1 MSETTTAAVK
11 TASKAAKAAAEEL
24 TDLVTDN
31 SIPLVV
37 EATELALEVP
47 VKVVMSQKLVV
58 SLSILGGTA
67 LGAGILFGVQNLQ
80 ARRVAKKAELLS
92 DEVDEVLTADKN

>member
-1 MSETTTAAVK
+1 MSETTTAAAN
-11 TASKAAKAAAEEL
+11 TATKAAKKASEGL

-47 VKVVMSQKLVV
+47 VRVVLNQKLVV
-58 SLSILGGTA
+58 SLSVLGGTA
-67 LGAGILFGVQNLQ
+67 LGAGILFGVQKLQ
-80 ARRVAKKAELLS
+80 ARRLAKKHEAEL
-92 DEVDEVLTADKN
+92 EELTETEKV